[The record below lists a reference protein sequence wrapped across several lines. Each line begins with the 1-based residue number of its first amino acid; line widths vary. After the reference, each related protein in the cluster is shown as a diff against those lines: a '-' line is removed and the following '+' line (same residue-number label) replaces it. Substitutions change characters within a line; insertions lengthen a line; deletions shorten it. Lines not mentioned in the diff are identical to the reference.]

1 MKKTIFLL
9 IAVLLSTFAMAQAP
23 WKEFKEFYQGET
35 DSKGNPHGL
44 GTMGWG
50 NYDRYVLYKGYFK
63 KGIPGDGKNPGEL
76 FIWKKGKFYTYQL
89 FVGKGEKHDEYKY
102 IVVPVPG
109 IAAKAF
115 FLDSGH
121 AYAGTNFF
129 EGDPQPKSY
138 IYVNFKTNERFSVT
152 SSGTRRFTATENAQ
166 LYELADKELVDKY
179 YPFYAYETLKNK
191 DDIDYFSLKDGGS
204 GYLWSQSN
212 NFTLQNNIKWSGQ
225 ISNGKIC
232 GKGIG
237 VAKVG
242 KDFVF
247 FDADF
252 DNNGIP
258 KGNVTFK
265 TTTSQKTIEMGTPSE
280 NMIPFKI
287 DNKYGFIS
295 SEGTFVIP
303 AQYSNVVKKFQN
315 GRAVVI
321 SDSQGEV
328 FIDKNGDIK
337 GLTDNQKKINEAKAL
352 AEAQEKKQREL
363 AWQQEEAKRKKMAAE
378 AEKIRRE
385 KFRNAQPGD
394 RVYYS
399 QDWQRSGMF
408 GWFKKEYTMRVV
420 CFVERNV
427 NNGERLQVR
436 VGSVES
442 SDRYEYSTPEI
453 DGIKYSKGDVLWIKP
468 FENNGWQIE

>member
-23 WKEFKEFYQGET
+23 WKEFYEGET
-35 DSKGNPHGL
+35 DSKGRPHGF
-44 GTMGWG
+44 GTMGFG
-50 NYDRYVLYKGYFK
+50 SYEQYNLFKGYFK
-63 KGIPGDGKNPGEL
+63 NGIPGDGEHIGEEWVWKNGK
-76 FIWKKGKFYTYQL
+76 FIQYAKGKAKGKATKNNKLKYQIDYPNVSEDFYCKSGNIYT
-89 FVGKGEKHDEYKY
+89 GKGY
-102 IVVPVPG
+102 
-109 IAAKAF
+109 
-115 FLDSGH
+115 
-121 AYAGTNFF
+121 YANDR
-129 EGDPQPKSY
+129 EEPSY
-138 IYVNFKTNERFSVT
+138 LCVNLKTNKRFFQT
-152 SSGTRRFTATENAQ
+152 SSGTRGLTATENAQ
-166 LYELADKELVDKY
+166 ADELVAKY
-179 YPFYAYETLKNK
+179 YPIYAYETLKNK

-204 GYLWSQSN
+204 GYLWSQDNSLS
-212 NFTLQNNIKWSGQ
+212 LQNNIKWSGQ

-232 GKGIG
+232 GKGVG

-247 FDADF
+247 FDANF
-252 DNNGIP
+252 DNNGFP

-287 DNKYGFIS
+287 DNKYGFVT
-295 SEGTFVIP
+295 SEGTVAISP
-303 AQYSNVVKKFQN
+303 QYLNVVKNFQN

-321 SDSQGEV
+321 SDPQGEV
-328 FIDKNGDIK
+328 FIDKNGVVK
-337 GLTDNQKKINEAKAL
+337 GLTDNQKKIDEKI
-352 AEAQEKKQREL
+352 AQEKKQREL
-363 AWQQEEAKRKKMAAE
+363 ARKQEEAKRKQMAAE

>member
-63 KGIPGDGKNPGEL
+63 KGIPGDGKNYGEL
-76 FIWKKGKFYTYQL
+76 WLWINGKFITYQKG
-89 FVGKGEKHDEYKY
+89 VGKGEKHNEYKY
-102 IVVPVPG
+102 FVDQIPNFE
-109 IAAKAF
+109 AEAF
-115 FLDSGH
+115 FLNDGN
-121 AYAGTNFF
+121 AYIGKNFF
-129 EGDPQPKSY
+129 KGDPQPKSY
-138 IYVNFKTNERFSVT
+138 IHVNFKTNKRFFQT
-152 SSGTRRFTATENAQ
+152 SSGTRGLTATENAQ
-166 LYELADKELVDKY
+166 ADELVAKY
-179 YPFYAYETLKNK
+179 YPIYAYETLKNK

-204 GYLWSQSN
+204 GCLWSQSN
-212 NFTLQNNIKWSGQ
+212 NLTLQNNIKWSGQ

-232 GKGIG
+232 GKGVGI
-237 VAKVG
+237 AKVG
-242 KDFVF
+242 NDFVF

-295 SEGTFVIP
+295 SEGTFVISP
-303 AQYSNVVKKFQN
+303 QYSEIVKNFQN

-321 SDSQGEV
+321 SDPLGEV